1 MYQSIPECTWVY
13 QSVPECTRVYQ
24 GLPECTRVYKIV
36 PESTRVYKSVPEYT
50 RVYKSVPERTR
61 VHKSMPEF
69 TRVYQ
74 SIPECT
80 IKYTKVYQCV
90 LGWWIYSLCL
100 TGATN
105 MPHCA
110 IFFICPRN
118 YFTSISCLS
127 LCRIKKPTLF
137 LWWVSWIIWLVKN
150 LLCKG
155 HLFLFRVPTT
165 AQWFYLIKPNNKGFL
180 SKGVFYSRQSV
191 CLKESTSK

>member
-1 MYQSIPECTWVY
+1 MCTKVYQSILGSTKVYQSLLRCTEVYQSILGCTKVY
-13 QSVPECTRVYQ
+13 QSVL
-24 GLPECTRVYKIV
+24 G
-36 PESTRVYKSVPEYT
+36 
-50 RVYKSVPERTR
+50 
-61 VHKSMPEF
+61 
-69 TRVYQ
+69 
-74 SIPECT
+74 
-80 IKYTKVYQCV
+80 YTKVYQSL

-110 IFFICPRN
+110 IFLICPRN